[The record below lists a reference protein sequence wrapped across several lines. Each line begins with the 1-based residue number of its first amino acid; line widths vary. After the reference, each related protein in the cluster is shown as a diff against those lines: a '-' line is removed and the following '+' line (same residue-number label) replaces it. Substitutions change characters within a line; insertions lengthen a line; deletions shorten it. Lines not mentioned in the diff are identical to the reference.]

1 MARRSRIISKL
12 LSGAMIAVMGMS
24 YAPMASAQFG
34 GIVYDPAN
42 FKQNFYTAVRS
53 YTQIVRQA
61 QQLRNEAQMLINQ
74 AKHLSKLDVN
84 AASELNRILN
94 EIAYLNA
101 QAENVSYEVSRT
113 RQLVKEHFPES
124 YGDMSDDELLK
135 RADEQWQMSRRA
147 YNASM
152 VMQSKMVES
161 LAKDRTVLN
170 NLTNKSHGAVG
181 ELQATQSTNQLIAL
195 LIKQSMQA
203 QQMQIT
209 QARADSVEAARQ
221 LAIEEE
227 ARVRLKRFMGSA
239 KGAYKGAAK

>member
-1 MARRSRIISKL
+1 VARRSRIISL
-12 LSGAMIAVMGMS
+12 ALAAIIGLS
-24 YAPMASAQFG
+24 P
-34 GIVYDPAN
+34 
-42 FKQNFYTAVRS
+42 
-53 YTQIVRQA
+53 
-61 QQLRNEAQMLINQ
+61 
-74 AKHLSKLDVN
+74 
-84 AASELNRILN
+84 ELNRILN

-124 YGDMSDDELLK
+124 YEDMSDDQLLK

-152 VMQSKMVES
+152 LMQSKMVES
-161 LAKDRTVLN
+161 LEQDRLLMSQLV
-170 NLTNKSHGAVG
+170 NKSHGAVG
-181 ELQATQSTNQLIAL
+181 ELEATQSTNQLIAL

-209 QARADSVEAARQ
+209 QSRADSVEAARQ